1 MPYMVYESYFK
12 SKRFQYK
19 EITPYDSYIYDV
31 VHMIIYREDTSKEI
45 YELVK
50 IMQNNFFTHN

>member
-1 MPYMVYESYFK
+1 MPYMVYEAYFK

-50 IMQNNFFTHN
+50 IMQNNFFAHN